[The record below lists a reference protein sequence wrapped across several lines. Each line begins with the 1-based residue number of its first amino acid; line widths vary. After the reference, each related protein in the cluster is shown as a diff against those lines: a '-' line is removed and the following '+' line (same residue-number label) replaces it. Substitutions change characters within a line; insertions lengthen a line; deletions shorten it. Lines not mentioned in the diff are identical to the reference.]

1 MARGE
6 FNPLDFG
13 DQYAIEPPTNT
24 GGVSELEQYLPR
36 QEAAPKAPARGGNVA
51 ALRHAF
57 NYFLDK
63 GLAPHQAA
71 AIVGNIAQE
80 SGGHS
85 RAEGGGRTAHDPYS
99 LGYGQWNRERLH
111 GGKGYVGLIPFAEA
125 MGRHASD
132 PNVQLDYMWHEL
144 QGPESK
150 ALKQLLAAKDVAE
163 ATRAFGASYER
174 PDERFANYEN
184 RIAQAQT
191 MLRGAPEQAPQGPP
205 ASGMQSFEVFDHDAK
220 KPRTLTLPAEADP
233 VQAIQAFREQG
244 KNLERIIPHA
254 LTNNKT
260 LRLLESADV
269 NQALAELA
277 KQHPDQEWMT
287 QEHAAKT
294 GFGAGAASAFK
305 SIPSLLQRGA
315 GEIAEEFGPTQA
327 MGQEWIKSA
336 KERQAELAKQYE
348 APLPTD
354 PLLSKLG
361 YYGGAALGSL
371 PAAAPAL
378 MAGPAGVAAMAG
390 TAGLSAVGSS
400 AQRFDEQGKPYSIA
414 EPTNLLAAL
423 GETAFQTMGMR
434 ALNPAAGKFLESAA
448 KGAAGAT
455 AADIPSVA
463 LERLAAGQPVSPAD
477 KAAAEEYLGTFMGDV
492 MGGGMVGGAMGR
504 AKQPRAEV
512 PPPAEVPPG
521 EAPLPP
527 EVPTEPAVKAKGK
540 KEKVLEEEGTVED
553 LAQQVLEADAALK
566 AARTVPPVTPEAQ
579 VPVEPVTPEAAAII
593 PEPIVEPP
601 APPVE
606 AAAAPWPVEM
616 LGLRPSQP
624 IAKKLEKL
632 DPNNLE
638 DHAAI
643 DELVTKNIQNI
654 NPTKVIEF
662 GQYLDEVK
670 NAQQIPEAGPVDG
683 GRGPQPIIREE
694 GRDQAVSGQGVEP
707 SGQGVKAPEVSGEK
721 VQVPEEKVDAL
732 IARVGEMQQAK
743 PVEAPAPVEPP
754 KVVEP
759 PKAVEPPPVEAP
771 KAAEPPSAVK
781 TPEGTLVDH
790 NGSVYMVKGTAVSK
804 LTSKGKFSPLHAQ
817 ESAIAKV
824 VREKAASAE
833 IEPPKAPE
841 PPVVEA
847 AKTIEPT
854 AEKAV
859 EPAAPVAEEPVA
871 PKVSERPTGPM
882 APHVEAWE
890 DLRSPTDPA
899 FRDMP
904 REAQGLWKAA
914 HIEGADTKGY
924 FDDLV
929 EKLGPVEHKKVTQE
943 EIDAETAK
951 TLGAEPDPDV
961 HLYTKGEAPEQA
973 HTVESLGQKVKETFG
988 EDAPEVVLSTRE
1000 QEGVGPDVRGFH
1012 DPKTGR
1018 TVLIADN
1025 IDTRHNLRGLV
1036 RHEVAVH
1043 AKKLGKTDPE
1053 FQNILKQVQTLRD
1066 RGVQAVK
1073 DAYARVP
1080 EGTHPDHIHEEA
1092 LGYLVEH
1099 AKNLPVVKQFMSWL
1113 RRTAH
1118 KLTGSAKWLREDD
1131 FGPMAD
1137 AILKQGEKVKTAA
1150 RAEGA
1155 EPLYSRRHAA
1165 EDVEQEV
1172 KTIQYDNWFDKYYT
1186 RARAAL
1192 VNARSPIEY
1201 VLRELPLYSR
1211 NGNQIRSTAKMAQS
1225 TRDIQIINHALE
1237 SGYLYLDKYGLV
1249 ATRNDDAINP
1259 MKIKESFL
1267 AMGKEAQDKFAKA
1280 INTLAQNGHNL
1291 RAEEHRQLLEDNRR
1305 ELAAVE
1311 SEFYSRQDVLDK
1323 QKQEIAD
1330 IKALPDKDID
1340 VDRLEQLEGD
1350 HKALKAEQKAA
1361 RDVIK
1366 ARKALIHNVETR
1378 YKGVKH
1384 TKDGKVFDVSDEAVA
1399 EARAFLNSSPEVK
1412 EMAQNVRQLYKQNAK
1427 LLRDTGVISDKTY
1440 QSFIADK
1447 YDYAP
1452 LYKSIE
1458 DLNDDLEG
1466 RGDYFFVGGGQK
1478 RVGTPKKLRGGRGA
1492 EDMDRVNF
1500 LQNMFRHQAKVG
1512 AWAIHN
1518 NSKRA
1523 TLADL
1528 AGMGFAKRTAAG
1540 RIPKDTA
1547 HLVAVMED
1555 GKRRYYRVEDDGL
1568 FDAYQIINNAPRSKL
1583 GKITRAVTKELSQ
1596 WMLIDPA
1603 YWYRQMWR
1611 EPVMS
1616 AFMSGAGAKS
1626 FFAPFKAMGALTE
1639 LATGKGTARQAYQE
1653 LKGRGISGSHDYL
1666 SDERLIQ
1673 LGKANID
1680 PSTLKEKA
1688 AFYYDNAKKLGQK
1701 VQENIDAA
1709 SKVTVMRE
1717 YEQQLLKQGM
1727 SPEKAREGAI
1737 QRVGDMLNFAN
1748 RGTAASAQYFNSTI
1762 PFFNSW
1768 AQGMDALIR
1777 HATGYGFDRNSS
1789 EGKAVMKTFWG
1800 HAAAMAAMATAY
1812 SAFMSDNKDY
1822 QNLSAENRAR
1832 NWYVPLPGTN
1842 NLMKIPAA
1850 FETTV
1855 FKAVPEAI
1863 VTASLG
1869 KDPRDA
1875 KDMMV
1880 GTLWRD
1886 LMPPGSELP
1895 GVPYLVRPLLESAVG
1910 YKLSLRPGETRPIG
1924 DQSLRP
1930 ELRERGKSAAADFFS
1945 DVTGGAVSPATLR
1958 YLATGYTPS
1967 IAKVGEL
1974 AAKGIAAG
1982 VTSAFGQPDGR
1993 QQIRD
1998 IVDLARDIT
2007 GAISNPDM
2015 VDRSRAYE
2023 FAAEQALNA
2032 HSARYAQRHG
2042 FEGVA
2047 DKFREEGRYAKAAQ
2061 NLKSVLST
2069 LQMQEDRIKNSKDY
2083 KSAEAAEK
2091 DLQEVIA
2098 RRREITKSL
2107 EDLEKRASEEE

>member
-6 FNPLDFG
+6 FNPLDFSN
-13 DQYAIEPPTNT
+13 QYAIEPPTST
-24 GGVSELEQYLPR
+24 GGASELEQYLPQ
-36 QEAAPKAPARGGNVA
+36 QEAAPKAPARGGNAA

-80 SGGHS
+80 SGGQS

-144 QGPESK
+144 QGPENK

-163 ATRAFGASYER
+163 ATRAFGSSYER

-191 MLRGAPEQAPQGPP
+191 MLRGAPEQAPQAPQAPP
-205 ASGMQSFEVFDHDAK
+205 TSGMQSFEVFDHDTK

-233 VQAIQAFREQG
+233 VEAIQAFREQG

-254 LTNNKT
+254 LTGNRT

-277 KQHPDQEWMT
+277 KQRPDQEWMT
-287 QEHAAKT
+287 QAHADKT

-305 SIPSLLQRGA
+305 SIPSMLQRGA
-315 GEIAEEFGPTQA
+315 GEIAEEFEPTKA

-336 KERQAELAKQYE
+336 QARQAELAKQYE

-378 MAGPAGVAAMAG
+378 MGGPAGLAAMAG
-390 TAGLSAVGSS
+390 TAGLSAVGST
-400 AQRFDEQGKPYSIA
+400 AQRFDEQGRPYSVA

-423 GETAFQTMGMR
+423 GETALQTAGMR
-434 ALNPAAGKFLESAA
+434 ALNPVAGKFLESAA
-448 KGAAGAT
+448 KGAAGAV
-455 AADIPSVA
+455 AADVPSVA
-463 LERLAAGQPVSPAD
+463 IERLAAGQPVSPTD
-477 KAAAEEYLGTFMGDV
+477 KAAAEEYLGTLMGDV
-492 MGGGMVGGAMGR
+492 VGGGTIGGVLGK
-504 AKQPRAEV
+504 AKSARIEV
-512 PPPAEVPPG
+512 PPAAEAPPG

-527 EVPTEPAVKAKGK
+527 EVPTEPTVRAKGK

-553 LAQQVLEADAALK
+553 LAQQVLERDAALK
-566 AARTVPPVTPEAQ
+566 AARTAPPVTPEAQ
-579 VPVEPVTPEAAAII
+579 VPVEPVTPEAAAIT

-616 LGLRPSQP
+616 LGLKPSQP

-654 NPTKVIEF
+654 NPEKVIQF

-707 SGQGVKAPEVSGEK
+707 SRQGIKAPEVSGEK
-721 VQVPEEKVDAL
+721 AQAPEEKVDAL
-732 IARVGEMQQAK
+732 ITRVDEMQQAK
-743 PVEAPAPVEPP
+743 PVEAAAP
-754 KVVEP
+754 VEP
-759 PKAVEPPPVEAP
+759 PKAVEPPAVEAP
-771 KAAEPPSAVK
+771 K
-781 TPEGTLVDH
+781 T
-790 NGSVYMVKGTAVSK
+790 
-804 LTSKGKFSPLHAQ
+804 F
-817 ESAIAKV
+817 ESM
-824 VREKAASAE
+824 
-833 IEPPKAPE
+833 
-841 PPVVEA
+841 
-847 AKTIEPT
+847 
-854 AEKAV
+854 AEKVV
-859 EPAAPVAEEPVA
+859 EPAAPVAEAPVAEAPAA
-871 PKVSERPTGPM
+871 PKVSGRPTGPM

-904 REAQGLWKAA
+904 RDAQRLWKDA

-961 HLYTKGEAPEQA
+961 HLYTKGEVPEQA

-1000 QEGVGPDVRGFH
+1000 QEGVGSDVRGFH

-1025 IDTRHNLRGLV
+1025 IDTRHDLRGLM

-1043 AKKLGKTDPE
+1043 AKKLGKADPE

-1080 EGTHPDHIHEEA
+1080 EGTHPDNTHEEA

-1118 KLTGSAKWLREDD
+1118 KLTGSAKWLREND

-1137 AILKQGEKVKTAA
+1137 AILKQGEKIKTAA

-1155 EPLYSRRHAA
+1155 EALYSRRHAA

-1172 KTIQYDNWFDKYYT
+1172 KTIQYDNWFDKHYT

-1201 VLRELPLYSR
+1201 VLRELPLYSKA
-1211 NGNQIRSTAKMAQS
+1211 GNQIRSTAKMAQS
-1225 TRDIQIINHALE
+1225 TRDIQIVNHALE

-1259 MKIKESFL
+1259 MKIKERFL
-1267 AMGKEAQDKFAKA
+1267 DMGKEAQDKFAKA

-1311 SEFYSRQDVLDK
+1311 SEFYSRQDVLNK

-1340 VDRLEQLEGD
+1340 VERLEQLEND

-1399 EARAFLNSSPEVK
+1399 EARALLNSSPEIK
-1412 EMAQNVRQLYKQNAK
+1412 ELAQNVRQLYKENAK

-1616 AFMSGAGAKS
+1616 AFMSGAGPKS

-1688 AFYYDNAKKLGQK
+1688 ALYYDTAKKMGQK

-1777 HATGYGFDRNSS
+1777 HATGYGFDRNSP

-1822 QNLSAENRAR
+1822 QNLSAEDRAR

-1850 FETTV
+1850 FETTI

-1945 DVTGGAVSPATLR
+1945 DITGGAVSPATLR

-2007 GAISNPDM
+2007 GAISNPDT

-2032 HSARYAQRHG
+2032 HSAKYAQRHG
-2042 FEGVA
+2042 FEGVS
-2047 DKFREEGRYAKAAQ
+2047 DKFREEGKHAKPAQ
-2061 NLKSVLST
+2061 KLKNVLST